1 MSLSQHH
8 TVGSCRAGKA
18 RKKWTYSRMAG
29 GLTRGECSTKSVS
42 YLKGI
47 QSYLSLYTP
56 KHPSTELYIVNVQAE
71 WNWVLWPIKPE
82 FWLLDK

>member
-8 TVGSCRAGKA
+8 TVGSCRAGKD

-56 KHPSTELYIVNVQAE
+56 KHPSTELLHSKRSSRMELGVVA
-71 WNWVLWPIKPE
+71 
-82 FWLLDK
+82 DKAGILASG